1 MPFFSRFP
9 AQTLLASL
17 VALTSPF
24 AALAEGRIYQWLD
37 ANGVEHF
44 GDTPPASGRS
54 IKVKQTSS
62 GINAGAQLPS
72 IDEAACAAKRE
83 QLKTY
88 QLAARLTETNALGES
103 REYTEAERLQLIAGT
118 EAQTRAVCGEG

>member
-1 MPFFSRFP
+1 MAFLSRGS
-9 AQTLLASL
+9 ATALVVTAVLLTAPL
-17 VALTSPF
+17 
-24 AALAEGRIYQWLD
+24 AAMAEGRIYRWLD

-44 GDTPPASGRS
+44 GDTPPASARS
-54 IKVKQTSS
+54 IKVRQTSS
-62 GINAGAQLPS
+62 GVNAGAERPV